1 MSTRTSYTARRAGQV
16 AAAALLTAG
25 HLALTACD
33 PGATEPTSEPEPE
46 QQPERGIVLE
56 DQSILFDGFV
66 HDSNLPMPMAGEG
79 MSGAAWL
86 DYDADGDLDAYLPNG
101 KAGAAALF
109 RNGGD
114 GTFTD
119 VAAEAGVANDVGSS
133 GVVVGDI
140 DNNGYPDIF
149 LTGEGHFAFA
159 EASPTVLY
167 LNNGDGT
174 FRDISDIAGVPGAKS
189 SLAAAMGDIDNDGY
203 LDIFIASPGHLD
215 VAPFM
220 GLPAGTFGGLAE
232 QHANTLYRNTGPDQ
246 DGAVIFEDIS
256 ATAGI
261 DDAMGACVVTFSDYD
276 DDGWLDIFVGNCNE
290 VGYEP
295 VPWHLYRNNGP
306 DADNNI
312 TFTDIAS
319 EVGLASGDGRGY
331 WMATA
336 IADYDNDGD
345 LDLFSTNYGA
355 VRGAEDPFYDH
366 RRHAL
371 FRRDADGTFTNV
383 AAEHDLADGPFA
395 WGATFADL
403 DNDGFQDLY
412 FAGSMPIL
420 DAFGPGRGTP
430 GRLFFND
437 GEGSLTEAP
446 EEVTGSDLSLR
457 YTSGVARGDYDG
469 DGFLDILVMAETVM
483 DRMGEQVIDEG
494 TPVLLR
500 NQGNGNRYLRVR
512 LIGTDSNAMGI
523 GARVYVSSGDLE
535 QVREVQAGSSFAS
548 SESPWPS
555 FGMGKHDEAQVTVR
569 WPSGLHETF
578 GTHATQQLVTLTE
591 GQGTPVE

>member
-1 MSTRTSYTARRAGQV
+1 MSTYYLNRARRAATV
-16 AAAALLTAG
+16 ALLATG
-25 HLALTACD
+25 HLTLTAC
-33 PGATEPTSEPEPE
+33 GSGTPE
-46 QQPERGIVLE
+46 QEPPPEAQPEQGIILE
-56 DQSILFDGFV
+56 DQSSIFDGWA
-66 HDSNLPMPMAGEG
+66 HDSNLPMPQAGEG
-79 MSGAAWL
+79 MVGAAWL

-101 KAGAAALF
+101 KAGIAALF
-109 RNGGD
+109 RNDGD
-114 GTFTD
+114 GTFTN
-119 VAAEAGVANDVGSS
+119 VAAEAGVANDKGSS

-174 FRDISDIAGVPGAKS
+174 FRDISEIAGVPGAKS
-189 SLAAAMGDIDNDGY
+189 SLGAAMGDIDNDGY

-220 GLPAGTFGGLAE
+220 GLPSGAFGGPAE
-232 QHANTLYRNTGPDQ
+232 QHENKLYRNRGPNQ
-246 DGAVIFEDIS
+246 DGAVTFIDIS

-290 VGYEP
+290 ITLQP

-306 DADNNI
+306 DDDGNI
-312 TFTDIAS
+312 TFTDIAD
-319 EVGLASGDGRGY
+319 EVGLASGDGLGY

-336 IADYDNDGD
+336 LADYDNDGD
-345 LDLFSTNYGA
+345 LDLFSTNFGA
-355 VRGAEDPFYDH
+355 VRDAEDPFFDH

-437 GEGSLTEAP
+437 RQGGLAEAP
-446 EEVTGSDLSLR
+446 QDVTGGDLSLR

-483 DRMGEQVIDEG
+483 DPEHQRVIDAG
-494 TPVLLR
+494 KPVLLH
-500 NQGNGNRYLRVR
+500 NQGNGNGYLTVR
-512 LIGTDSNAMGI
+512 LVGTDSNAMGI
-523 GARVYVSSGDLE
+523 GARVHVTSGDLA

-548 SESPWPS
+548 SESPWPT
-555 FGMGKHDEAQVTVR
+555 FGMGKHEEADITVR
-569 WPSGLHETF
+569 WPSGLHESF
-578 GTHATQQLVTLTE
+578 GIHATRQTVTLTE